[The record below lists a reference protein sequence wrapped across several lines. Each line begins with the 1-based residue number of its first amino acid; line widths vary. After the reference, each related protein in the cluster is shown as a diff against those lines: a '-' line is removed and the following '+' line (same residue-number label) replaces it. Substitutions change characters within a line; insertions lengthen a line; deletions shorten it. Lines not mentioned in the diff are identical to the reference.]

1 MAGQKS
7 NFTFEMRDYQ
17 LSFLKDMMAQYKLPD
32 EGKALRVLLDYAVSD
47 ADLDKV
53 FAKKNMRCIACGGA
67 V

>member
-17 LSFLKDMMAQYKLPD
+17 LSFLKDMVAQYKLPD
-32 EGKALRVLLDYAVSD
+32 EGKALRILLDYAVPD
-47 ADLDKV
+47 ADLDAV
-53 FAKKNMRCIACGGA
+53 FAKKHMRCIACGGA